1 MAITITDIGF
11 HRDEHQRV
19 VAAMEQLEERG
30 DGQGWINFT
39 PCLTEEE
46 HARVPER
53 SALGDFF
60 AGRGPAVA
68 MATWTPAARGAKPR
82 PAQIGVEHGTGPK
95 ALDRLAEVGVKLP
108 PESRSPW
115 PPLAH
120 GRRRSRRGRSVREHE
135 RVPLR

>member
-53 SALGDFF
+53 
-60 AGRGPAVA
+60 
-68 MATWTPAARGAKPR
+68 W
-82 PAQIGVEHGTGPK
+82 
-95 ALDRLAEVGVKLP
+95 
-108 PESRSPW
+108 
-115 PPLAH
+115 
-120 GRRRSRRGRSVREHE
+120 
-135 RVPLR
+135 